1 MRMHARNSKSWW
13 LLARTRDTAAAT
25 PSSIHASVNQIFKP
39 PTPPPLEPR
48 QGRGTPTWP
57 PRTMNPSTLSGLSVI
72 HGTSP
77 ACRLPPRTLRP
88 RTPRARVGARAH
100 LAASRTLAT
109 TKVMGMGM
117 GRVIKPEVFSRFR
130 STHLAWAPRGSAR
143 TADLARGGGMD
154 PRRTVVGSGPG
165 PDVRRDGCG
174 GCVSECVTY
183 VRPRLARCP
192 PPTPGLW
199 THMLQLEPTSRLR
212 EMRTRDSGSPDAAA
226 AAATREPGRPA
237 NSYIK
242 SSLQSLAR
250 VVKPRHGPELVCL
263 LLAPSL
269 C

>member
-1 MRMHARNSKSWW
+1 MRMHALNSKSWW

-72 HGTSP
+72 RGTSP

-100 LAASRTLAT
+100 SPASRTLAT

-117 GRVIKPEVFSRFR
+117 GMGMGASSNLKFSEDPDPRTWR
-130 STHLAWAPRGSAR
+130 GPPRGSAR
-143 TADLARGGGMD
+143 TADLARAGGGWIH
-154 PRRTVVGSGPG
+154 VELFVGSGPG

-174 GCVSECVTY
+174 GCVSE
-183 VRPRLARCP
+183 
-192 PPTPGLW
+192 
-199 THMLQLEPTSRLR
+199 
-212 EMRTRDSGSPDAAA
+212 
-226 AAATREPGRPA
+226 
-237 NSYIK
+237 
-242 SSLQSLAR
+242 
-250 VVKPRHGPELVCL
+250 
-263 LLAPSL
+263 
-269 C
+269 